1 MMKVEKD
8 KIKIILKEYF
18 SMFHS
23 IITDPKVVSK
33 EVVLCMENVVK
44 INDIKVWNVK
54 EIQFINYNIEAL
66 LYLIEAEGKII

>member
-1 MMKVEKD
+1 MRN
-8 KIKIILKEYF
+8 I
-18 SMFHS
+18 SA
-23 IITDPKVVSK
+23 K